1 MYEEYVVYTHLL
13 KDATEEALNCQINEW
28 LDEMR
33 RDPKTCDFEVISIS
47 MSRDYNDHTKVYG
60 LITYKIKR
68 MIDNMT
74 GDIIED

>member
-1 MYEEYVVYTHLL
+1 MYEKYVVYTHLL

-47 MSRDYNDHTKVYG
+47 MSKDYSMIVRVYA
-60 LITYKIKR
+60 LITYKVKR

-74 GDIIED
+74 GDVIED

>member
-13 KDATEEALNCQINEW
+13 RDATEEALNCQINEW

-47 MSRDYNDHTKVYG
+47 MSKDYSMIVKVYA

>member
-1 MYEEYVVYTHLL
+1 
-13 KDATEEALNCQINEW
+13 
-28 LDEMR
+28 MR

-47 MSRDYNDHTKVYG
+47 MSKDYSMIVKVYA